1 MRRRIQL
8 SIGILEATLACVLFV
23 IGGMLPGTESVENSF
38 TRVQHVSRN
47 AESQVRL
54 MREQVAEVRHH
65 DFPRV
70 SAHLR
75 AQTRGFSARWK
86 HAPVDFPTVEA
97 MNDTVL
103 ASAVGL
109 DDWSDTLDVKGRFR
123 ETRPASRRDAPQ
135 ANSLAR
141 ATQLTRAS
149 LEESAAQLDE
159 ECRALLTNVGRPLDA
174 SAIVQSVST
183 VERMRIL
190 RDQLEYAGSSERFND
205 LRRATGELENSLE
218 TAHRHVELASTA
230 AFPLLVPNGSSQP
243 DVQLVPLW
251 PQGKEAAR
259 SLSTTLTAVRNTN
272 QQLDAFAR
280 AFRAVKSSKGD
291 ANPENERATI
301 ETLVDCSQ
309 RLRSLS
315 AALQRNV
322 SAVQRSTAEWPG
334 LVQTMRV
341 SARVLR
347 DSHEQLDEFAGKQSE
362 YDRAMQGSRQATQ
375 TAEQI
380 VESYS
385 ERIGNRL
392 SEQEH
397 SLAEMEHGLGE
408 ASEAIPAVSNTTVD
422 LLNAIRWMFWL
433 VGALIA
439 LHGAFVICEAR
450 SKPLPSLRK
459 SEPAA

>member
-8 SIGILEATLACVLFV
+8 SIGILEAILACVLFV
-23 IGGMLPGTESVENSF
+23 IGGVLPGTQSVENSF

-54 MREQVAEVRHH
+54 MRQQVAEVRHK
-65 DFPRV
+65 DFPLV

-86 HAPVDFPTVEA
+86 QAPVDFPTVEA
-97 MNDTVL
+97 MNDAIL

-109 DDWSDTLDVKGRFR
+109 DDWSDTLDGSGRSR
-123 ETRPASRRDAPQ
+123 QSRPGTRSDVTQ
-135 ANSLAR
+135 ANKLAH
-141 ATQLTRAS
+141 ATRLTRAA
-149 LEESAAQLDE
+149 LEESAAQLDD
-159 ECRALLTNVGRPLDA
+159 ECRALLTIVGRPFDA
-174 SAIVQSVST
+174 SVVVQSIGT
-183 VERMRIL
+183 VDRVRIL
-190 RDQLEYAGSSERFND
+190 RDQLEYAGSNERFND
-205 LRRATGELENSLE
+205 LRRATGELEKSLE

-243 DVQLVPLW
+243 GVQLVPLW

-259 SLSTTLTAVRNTN
+259 TLNTTLIAVRSTN
-272 QQLDAFAR
+272 QQLDAFAGT
-280 AFRAVKSSKGD
+280 FRVVESSKRYVTSDIEHTTD
-291 ANPENERATI
+291 A
-301 ETLVDCSQ
+301 TLAEYSQ
-309 RLRSLS
+309 RLRLLS
-315 AALQRNV
+315 AALQRTV
-322 SAVQRSTAEWPG
+322 SAVQRSTVEWPG
-334 LVQTMRV
+334 LVQTMRI

-347 DSHEQLDEFAGKQSE
+347 DSHEQLDEFAGRQSE
-362 YDRAMQGSRQATQ
+362 YDRAMLGSRQATQ
-375 TAEQI
+375 TAEQL

-408 ASEAIPAVSNTTVD
+408 ASEAIPAVSKTTVD

-439 LHGAFVICEAR
+439 LHGAFVICDAR
-450 SKPLPSLRK
+450 SKPL
-459 SEPAA
+459 AA